1 MKFICGTEVKSL
13 PVVWTASSELHLH
26 HVCCYLQ
33 HLHQREVFPL
43 VTSHLV
49 PLGLGGVAV
58 DSGLGL
64 VGEEAE
70 GVDLQRAVQI

>member
-1 MKFICGTEVKSL
+1 MSFTFIVFVATYCTS
-13 PVVWTASSELHLH
+13 T
-26 HVCCYLQ
+26 
-33 HLHQREVFPL
+33 REVFPL